1 MHEYIEVQFR
11 RGDKPDRVKRQVL
24 GGFEFEE
31 SDPPT
36 RAIELGF
43 RAVDEVTNYRMTHI
57 RQVKGWGG
65 QEEFRTSCLSRG
77 RFASD

>member
-11 RGDKPDRVKRQVL
+11 RNGKGFRIARQVS

-36 RAIELGF
+36 RTIDLGF
-43 RAVDEVTNYRMTHI
+43 ALFDDGTRYRMA
-57 RQVKGWGG
+57 
-65 QEEFRTSCLSRG
+65 SG
-77 RFASD
+77 R